1 MTPRKGKPAQ
11 GEKGQKAAQEAERK
25 LARGK
30 GKGTYEY
37 PGQAAR
43 RGQRE
48 NT

>member
-1 MTPRKGKPAQ
+1 MTPRRGKPAQ
-11 GEKGQKAAQEAERK
+11 GEKAQKAAQEAERK

-37 PGQAAR
+37 PGLAAR
-43 RGQRE
+43 RARRE